1 MSRKDLDQGV
11 SLVAVLAVAVSMAT
25 FASARASAGSAV
37 IGSVA
42 GSRNATLAGEPLLPS
57 AVVFSGDSLKVGDG
71 ATVIALSQGSRLVLG
86 RETQASF
93 LRDGSEVTVL
103 LGQGSVS
110 LYHPEGGAEL
120 RVKANGLSIEPARGF
135 KTLGEVAMLDG
146 AVVVT
151 SKEGSLRVEG
161 NGSPVEVAKGRTILI
176 EPKAARAPAPQGAPA
191 GGGPAG
197 PGSATIISAAA
208 LGVGAMGAVV
218 GFASLSRSNDA
229 RDSAKTANTTATA
242 AAEAAKAAADAAS
255 AATNLATA
263 AAAVAAAALQE
274 TNIVGC
280 DLNKFA
286 NSDGKPSPYTPPSGL
301 TCP

>member
-1 MSRKDLDQGV
+1 MPRKDFNQRV
-11 SLVAVLAVAVSMAT
+11 SLVPVLAVAVSMAT
-25 FASARASAGSAV
+25 FASGRASAGSAV

-42 GSRNATLAGEPLLPS
+42 GSRNATLGGEPLLPS

-71 ATVIALSQGSRLVLG
+71 ATVIALSQGSRLVFG

-93 LRDGSEVTVL
+93 LRDGNAVAVL

-120 RVKANGLSIEPARGF
+120 RVKVNGLSIEPARGF

-151 SKEGSLRVEG
+151 SKEGLLRVEG

-176 EPKAARAPAPQGAPA
+176 APKAARAPAPQGAPA
-191 GGGPAG
+191 GGGPG
-197 PGSATIISAAA
+197 GGGSTQIISAAA

-218 GFASLSRSNDA
+218 GFVSLSRSNDA
-229 RDSAKTANTTATA
+229 RDSAKTANTTADA
-242 AAEAAKAAADAAS
+242 AAGAAAAAANAAS
-255 AATNLATA
+255 AATNLASA
-263 AAAVAAAALQE
+263 AATLAALSLEE
-274 TNIVGC
+274 TNLVGC
-280 DLNKFA
+280 ELNKLA
-286 NSDGKPSPYTPPSGL
+286 NSEGKPSPYTPPSGSS
-301 TCP
+301 CP

>member
-1 MSRKDLDQGV
+1 MRVRGKGLTSRAL
-11 SLVAVLAVAVSMAT
+11 LFVLLLGL
-25 FASARASAGSAV
+25 ASIPAFAGSAV
-37 IGSVA
+37 VGSVA
-42 GSRNATLAGEPLLPS
+42 GSMNATLGGQPLLPNS
-57 AVVFSGDSLKVGDG
+57 VIFSGDSLKGRDG
-71 ATVIALSQGSRLVLG
+71 ATVIALASGSRLVFG
-86 RETQASF
+86 RETEARF
-93 LRDGSEVTVL
+93 LREGNEVTVL
-103 LGQGSVS
+103 LGEGNVSV
-110 LYHPEGGAEL
+110 YHPEGSAEV
-120 RVKANGLSIEPARGF
+120 RVNANNVSIAPAPGF

-218 GFASLSRSNDA
+218 GFVSLSRSNDA

-242 AAEAAKAAADAAS
+242 AAEAAKAAADAAA
-255 AATNLATA
+255 AATNLASA

>member
-1 MSRKDLDQGV
+1 MSRRDLAQRSSV
-11 SLVAVLAVAVSMAT
+11 VLVLAVAVLIAM
-25 FASARASAGSAV
+25 FASARAWAGSAV

-42 GSRNATLAGEPLLPS
+42 GSRNATLGGEPLLPS

-71 ATVIALSQGSRLVLG
+71 AAVIALSQGSRLVFG
-86 RETQASF
+86 RETEARF
-93 LRDGSEVTVL
+93 LRDGDEVTVL

-120 RVKANGLSIEPARGF
+120 KVRVNRLSIEPAKGF

-191 GGGPAG
+191 GGGPG
-197 PGSATIISAAA
+197 GGGSTTIISAAA

-218 GFASLSRSNDA
+218 GFVSLSRANDA
-229 RDSAKTANTTATA
+229 RDSAKTANTTADA
-242 AAEAAKAAADAAS
+242 AAGAAAAAANAAS
-255 AATNLATA
+255 AATNLASA
-263 AAAVAAAALQE
+263 AAAVAAAGIAE
-274 TNIVGC
+274 TNLVGC
-280 DLNKFA
+280 ELNRLA
-286 NSDGKPSPYTPPSGL
+286 NSEGKPSPYTPPSGL